1 MCVVKGVDKV
11 KETKNW
17 TIRNIP
23 TDVIEKLKDQAAKN
37 HRSLNSEVVSILERE
52 VK

>member
-1 MCVVKGVDKV
+1 MKD
-11 KETKNW
+11 TKNW

-23 TDVIEKLKDQAAKN
+23 TDVIDKLKKQAADN
-37 HRSLNSEVVSILERE
+37 HRSLNNEVVSILERE